1 MNKVTYRISKR
12 VFNDE
17 NGVRTLAF
25 YRPQSV
31 LESLNPFSK
40 KDMFISFNLN
50 VLEDERI
57 RLGDLEFAVMVT
69 QAIQAATGFQLT
81 PEEIEYAVEDI

>member
-1 MNKVTYRISKR
+1 MTYRISKR
-12 VFNDE
+12 VFNDD

-25 YRPQSV
+25 YRPQSI

-40 KDMFISFNLN
+40 KNMYISFNLN
-50 VLEDERI
+50 TLEDERI
-57 RLGDLEFAVMVT
+57 QMGDFEFAVMLT
-69 QAIQAATGFQLT
+69 RSIQAATGFQLT